1 MKQQVRFKRA
11 AADREA
17 TQTRTL
23 IADLYRIIA
32 ILDADI
38 AAEEEQVGVVDLTRP
53 EYPILLRVTV
63 LNSDIELGPK
73 SANNGSRAYS
83 ITLVANGRAWL
94 RWLFVQ
100 PR

>member
-1 MKQQVRFKRA
+1 VFLARSLFQGVPNSSIGGNNMKQQVRFKRA

-53 EYPILLRVTV
+53 EYPILARKLRARRD
-63 LNSDIELGPK
+63 N
-73 SANNGSRAYS
+73 
-83 ITLVANGRAWL
+83 LVEAVGQL
-94 RWLFVQ
+94 RQRLV
-100 PR
+100 

>member
-1 MKQQVRFKRA
+1 MKQQVHFKRA

-23 IADLYRIIA
+23 IADLYRIVA

-53 EYPILLRVTV
+53 EYPLLARKLRARRDNLLETV
-63 LNSDIELGPK
+63 GQL
-73 SANNGSRAYS
+73 RQR
-83 ITLVANGRAWL
+83 LV
-94 RWLFVQ
+94 
-100 PR
+100 

>member
-1 MKQQVRFKRA
+1 VFLAPSLFRGVPNSSIGSNKMKQQVRFKRA

-23 IADLYRIIA
+23 IADLYRIVA

-53 EYPILLRVTV
+53 EYPLLARKLRARRDNLLETV
-63 LNSDIELGPK
+63 GQL
-73 SANNGSRAYS
+73 RQR
-83 ITLVANGRAWL
+83 LV
-94 RWLFVQ
+94 
-100 PR
+100 